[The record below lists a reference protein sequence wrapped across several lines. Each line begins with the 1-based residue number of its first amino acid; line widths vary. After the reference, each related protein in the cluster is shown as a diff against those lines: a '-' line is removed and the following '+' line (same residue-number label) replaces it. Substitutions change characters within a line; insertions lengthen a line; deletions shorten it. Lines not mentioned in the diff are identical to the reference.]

1 MNTKAI
7 ISMILN
13 IAAIILFT
21 VSIIL
26 YSTGY
31 EGSLGTVFLCIGNV
45 FLISG
50 IFMSRK
56 ERKES
61 ENNAE
66 QSKADENKEDKA
78 E

>member
-26 YSTGY
+26 HSRGY

-56 ERKES
+56 KS
-61 ENNAE
+61 ENNAKQTE
-66 QSKADENKEDKA
+66 ADENKEDKA

>member
-13 IAAIILFT
+13 IAA
-21 VSIIL
+21 IIL

-56 ERKES
+56 KS

-66 QSKADENKEDKA
+66 QTEADENKEDKA

>member
-56 ERKES
+56 KS

-66 QSKADENKEDKA
+66 QTEADENKEDKA